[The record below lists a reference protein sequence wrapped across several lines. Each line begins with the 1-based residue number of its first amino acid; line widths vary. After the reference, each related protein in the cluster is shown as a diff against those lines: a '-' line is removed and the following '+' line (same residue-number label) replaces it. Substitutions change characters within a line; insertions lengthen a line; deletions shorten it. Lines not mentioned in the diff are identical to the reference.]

1 LEHRYQQD
9 LLRITELEKQLA
21 EAQIV
26 AEVADKRYDEV
37 CQKLAVFENDLERNE
52 ERADTA
58 EVYVN
63 YFNLKNIFLIKL
75 FFSKVNFV
83 I

>member
-1 LEHRYQQD
+1 MEHRYQQD

-63 YFNLKNIFLIKL
+63 YFHLKI
-75 FFSKVNFV
+75 
-83 I
+83 

>member
-1 LEHRYQQD
+1 MFLNLSFDRRQRQAIEHRYQQD
-9 LLRITELEKQLA
+9 LLKIADLERQVQ

-37 CQKLAVFENDLERNE
+37 CQKCGVFEGDLERNE

-58 EVYVN
+58 EM
-63 YFNLKNIFLIKL
+63 
-75 FFSKVNFV
+75 
-83 I
+83 